1 MSDKEFMKGKSTWL
15 LNDWKRHASQLHK
28 DLKCM
33 ELRARTLAK
42 MLHSYV
48 LVDANISKNNLT
60 ESERALIENSRQV
73 IISFLEWI

>member
-1 MSDKEFMKGKSTWL
+1 MSDKEFMKGKSEWR

-42 MLHSYV
+42 MLHGYV
-48 LVDANISKNNLT
+48 IVDADRSKNLMT
-60 ESERALIENSRQV
+60 ESERAIIENSRQV